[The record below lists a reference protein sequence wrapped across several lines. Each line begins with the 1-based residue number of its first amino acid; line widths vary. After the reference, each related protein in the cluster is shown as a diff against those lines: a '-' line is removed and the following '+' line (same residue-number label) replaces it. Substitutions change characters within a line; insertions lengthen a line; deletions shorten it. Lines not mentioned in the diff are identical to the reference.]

1 MKQSSLSLNSQAMH
15 ALYSFYLFFKYV
27 LGHLSISLILRAGFR
42 KEHISIRINDFG
54 NLKITGERP
63 LVGNRWS
70 RFVKEF
76 QVPDHCNAS
85 EIKAALENGLLR
97 IELPNFAGG
106 NRQDRKL
113 RRRREMMAGKV
124 VCARGPSRE
133 RRSPLEASP
142 YQQASAFKH
151 QQPPRARSPKLHKW
165 KPNHLCVLSPSAF
178 LPADGLNWESSTRCS
193 STSQAIILLL
203 FSMHRFSFL
212 IHELFFDTSPCSNSG
227 LGFKKEDLKVQ
238 ADTSG
243 KLTVSGECAVEG
255 NRWRRFLK
263 TFQLPKDCNVREIE
277 ANLDKETLY
286 VVLPKPADKMVKE
299 RGGGGVL
306 RDPRKRKTLILSTVL
321 VTVLVAGLGSYIA
334 SKLLR

>member
-1 MKQSSLSLNSQAMH
+1 MEEKKKTEEKREEMAETGKKLQCEFRSRSRITII
-15 ALYSFYLFFKYV
+15 
-27 LGHLSISLILRAGFR
+27 GILVIAA
-42 KEHISIRINDFG
+42 
-54 NLKITGERP
+54 
-63 LVGNRWS
+63 LVGTGIYCFPPCRW
-70 RFVKEF
+70 
-76 QVPDHCNAS
+76 
-85 EIKAALENGLLR
+85 IKLGELDALLV
-97 IELPNFAGG
+97 
-106 NRQDRKL
+106 D
-113 RRRREMMAGKV
+113 V
-124 VCARGPSRE
+124 
-133 RRSPLEASP
+133 
-142 YQQASAFKH
+142 
-151 QQPPRARSPKLHKW
+151 
-165 KPNHLCVLSPSAF
+165 
-178 LPADGLNWESSTRCS
+178 
-193 STSQAIILLL
+193 
-203 FSMHRFSFL
+203 
-212 IHELFFDTSPCSNSG
+212 SG

-334 SKLLR
+334 SNWEPPPALSAASAAVIPAAARPRVRDLRGRDFIGGVSYRIFYSLLFIFY